1 MENFFNL
8 DNKFFQGIG
17 KLVDMI
23 CLSILWI
30 VLCIPVVT
38 AGAATT
44 AMYYTVNKVIRHSRG
59 YLAREFFGAFKSNFK
74 QSTIVWLILFVMYIL
89 MGMDCYIMYQYAKAG
104 ESYGSFYV
112 VFVVLIA
119 LVTMWAIYLFPYM
132 ARFENK
138 TKQVLKNT
146 FFIAIANLGKTV
158 WMFVLFLVAVIMS
171 YIWPFTAVFTPV
183 GFMMMQ
189 NLIIEKIFRKYM
201 SEEDIAAEDER
212 NMEYMN

>member
-1 MENFFNL
+1 MGNFFNL

-23 CLSILWI
+23 CLSLLWI
-30 VLCIPVVT
+30 LLCIPVVT

-44 AMYYTVNKVIRHSRG
+44 AMYYTVNKVIRHGRG
-59 YLAREFFGAFKSNFK
+59 YLGREFFGAFKSNFK
-74 QSTIVWLILFVMYIL
+74 QSTIIWLFLFVIYIL

-104 ESYGSFYV
+104 ESYGSFWV
-112 VFVVLIA
+112 VFAVLIA
-119 LVTMWAIYLFPYM
+119 LVTMWTLYIFPYI

-138 TKQVLKNT
+138 TKQVIKNT
-146 FFIAIANLGKTV
+146 LFIAILNLGKTV
-158 WMFVLFLVAVIMS
+158 WVFILFLVAVIMS
-171 YIWPFTAVFTPV
+171 YIWPFTAVFMPV